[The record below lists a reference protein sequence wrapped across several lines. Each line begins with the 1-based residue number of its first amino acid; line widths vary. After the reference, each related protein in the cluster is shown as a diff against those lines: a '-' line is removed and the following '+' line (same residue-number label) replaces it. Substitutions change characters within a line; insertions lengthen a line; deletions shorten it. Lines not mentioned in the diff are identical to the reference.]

1 MKQFIYITFLNNG
14 WQTKWEAIRDSNG
27 IYISDADAAYKRA
40 QTIYTGCKWGIADY
54 EQMKLGNAMR
64 DNF

>member
-27 IYISDADAAYKRA
+27 IYISDADAAYIWTK
-40 QTIYTGCKWGIADY
+40 QK
-54 EQMKLGNAMR
+54 KP
-64 DNF
+64 